1 MRAPLRGLGPL
12 MPGVEHTAHAAVGVC
27 WKNCWQDG
35 SPHGHPPTQRQRLD
49 LDSGSEDLDQSCL
62 GLGGGQ
68 RRGQRLRWPG
78 RGSPME
84 AEVKMRVLE
93 RFGGSS

>member
-1 MRAPLRGLGPL
+1 MLLLAFVGRVAGRTPLP
-12 MPGVEHTAHAAVGVC
+12 MAT
-27 WKNCWQDG
+27 
-35 SPHGHPPTQRQRLD
+35 PTQRQSLD